1 MHTLNCK
8 GRLLV
13 INEPIVMG
21 IINVTPDSFYAGSRQ
36 SNLDG
41 ILACA
46 EKMVREGA
54 TLLDIGGQSTRPGS
68 DRLTADAELKRVIP
82 VMEAL
87 KKAFPESFLSIDTY
101 HAAVARESVNA
112 GASMVND
119 ISAGNFDET
128 MLATVSS
135 LKVPFVCMH
144 LKGSALTMHQKT
156 SYSDMVQE
164 VLDYFINET
173 EKCRL
178 AGILDVI
185 LDPGIGFSKD
195 RQSNFQ
201 LIKHLGIFQML
212 HKPVLLG
219 VSRKSFIYK
228 TLGNEPED
236 SLNGTT
242 VLHTAGL
249 LNGASILRTHD
260 VKEAM
265 EAIRLTRELL

>member
-1 MHTLNCK
+1 MYTLNCK

-13 INEPIVMG
+13 IKEPIAMG
-21 IINVTPDSFYAGSRQ
+21 IINVTPDSFYPGSRHL
-36 SNLDG
+36 SIDG
-41 ILACA
+41 ILTSA
-46 EKMVREGA
+46 EKMVKDGA

-68 DRLTADAELKRVIP
+68 DRLTAEDERLRVLP
-82 VMEAL
+82 VIEAL
-87 KKAFPESFLSIDTY
+87 NNAFPETLLSIDTY
-101 HAAVARESVNA
+101 HAAVAKDSVDA
-112 GASMVND
+112 GASLVND
-119 ISAGNFDET
+119 ISAGSFDKA
-128 MLATVSS
+128 MLATVAS

-144 LKGSALTMHQKT
+144 LKGNSQTMHQET
-156 SYSDMVQE
+156 QSPDMVQE
-164 VLDYFINET
+164 VLDYFIRET

-185 LDPGIGFSKD
+185 LDPGIGFSKN
-195 RQSNFQ
+195 RQANFE
-201 LIKHLGIFQML
+201 LIKHLGLFTML
-212 HKPVLLG
+212 HKPLLLG

-228 TLGNEPED
+228 TLGNTPEA

-242 VLHTAGL
+242 VIHTAGL